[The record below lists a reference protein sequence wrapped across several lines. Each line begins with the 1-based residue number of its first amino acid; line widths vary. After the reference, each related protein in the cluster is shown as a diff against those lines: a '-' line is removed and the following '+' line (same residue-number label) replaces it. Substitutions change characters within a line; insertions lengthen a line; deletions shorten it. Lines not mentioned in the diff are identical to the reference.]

1 MGEVLAM
8 LKLFG
13 ILDLVPGWAYMIAI
27 AMLSVS
33 SWAMGWAWLSARD
46 RVASLVVERDQAIGA
61 ASQCSESVA
70 NLQRLAAKRQ
80 REGRPAIA
88 AAAKTAQVA
97 EQRADQIL
105 AAPPST
111 PGDDCKSAQDQVD
124 IWLASRG
131 KP

>member
-1 MGEVLAM
+1 MTRL
-8 LKLFG
+8 LG
-13 ILDLVPGWAYMIAI
+13 IFDLVPGWVYVIAI
-27 AMLSVS
+27 ALLSAS
-33 SWAMGWAWLSARD
+33 SWAMGWAWINARD
-46 RVASLVVERDQAIGA
+46 RVASLVVERDNAIGA

-80 REGRPAIA
+80 REGQPAIA

-105 AAPPST
+105 ATPAST
-111 PGDDCKSAQDQVD
+111 PGDDCKSAQDQVQS
-124 IWLASRG
+124 WLAGRG

>member
-1 MGEVLAM
+1 M
-8 LKLFG
+8 LKLLG
-13 ILDLVPGWAYMIAI
+13 IFDLVPSWVYVIAI
-27 AMLSVS
+27 ALLSAS
-33 SWAMGWAWLSARD
+33 SWAMGWAWRSARD
-46 RVASLVVERDQAIGA
+46 RVATLLVERDQAIGA

-70 NLQRLAAKRQ
+70 NLQRLAAKRL
-80 REGRPAIA
+80 REGQPAIA

-105 AAPPST
+105 AAPAST

-124 IWLASRG
+124 SWLASRV